1 MSTLMVH
8 RCSHHSELNVPMVG
22 DKCSELNVPTLG
34 SMYFGEQKMLFTS
47 VMEYVT
53 TLFSK
58 EPQDGCGCCGCSPCC
73 C

>member
-1 MSTLMVH
+1 MSPVLVQQ
-8 RCSHHSELNVPMVG
+8 CSHHSELNVPMVE
-22 DKCSELNVPTLG
+22 DKCSELNVPTVG
-34 SMYFGEQKMLFTS
+34 SICLDGHTMLFTS

-58 EPQDGCGCCGCSPCC
+58 EPQDGCGVCACYPCC